1 MADNTAKRYL
11 DLEGLKTF
19 YDLLVGKFADK
30 SELVTL
36 KNSLKDYITTAKA
49 QELVETE
56 IAKVVNG
63 APETFDTLRE
73 IAEWIANHPNLDEAL
88 GSEIDAL
95 GEKIETLRTSVGGL
109 TTKVSDVE
117 AKASENAS
125 AIEEVKGA
133 LDGKASSSDLS
144 ALDGRVQTVEGSV
157 STLSNTVTNLG
168 TSVEGLE
175 SKVAELEG
183 NLGEKNVIKGIKLNG
198 TLVEPN
204 EDKIV
209 ELTVEGGSAETISM
223 TTTQSLGGIKAG
235 KVYENASIA
244 RVLEDLLAPYVAFK
258 GLTISAEYDSFPV
271 SAITYKEKGETV
283 KINKLSASWTQG
295 SRDIKNVSIY
305 NGSISLSSYINGTA
319 PSSALLA
326 EFNSSESNKIIGSFE
341 ASINEVVL
349 NSGESKTFTVFVRDT
364 DDLNGVTVEK
374 ATVTITN
381 KAYIPVF
388 YGVLP
393 KSAYPFSVENI
404 TGLRK
409 AQVFPTPVNFGDVS
423 ADSYIVVATQKPLK
437 SAVDKSNLEN
447 IDLFDSEDM
456 VLSTSLW
463 SNETFH
469 VYRTYTKTQLD
480 NWTFKFTV

>member
-1 MADNTAKRYL
+1 MANNTAKRYL

-19 YDLLVGKFADK
+19 YDLLVKKFADK

-36 KNSLKDYITTAKA
+36 N
-49 QELVETE
+49 
-56 IAKVVNG
+56 
-63 APETFDTLRE
+63 
-73 IAEWIANHPNLDEAL
+73 
-88 GSEIDAL
+88 
-95 GEKIETLRTSVGGL
+95 TSV
-109 TTKVSDVE
+109 E
-117 AKASENAS
+117 
-125 AIEEVKGA
+125 
-133 LDGKASSSDLS
+133 GKADADDLS

-157 STLSNTVTNLG
+157 STLSSTVTNLG

-183 NLGEKNVIKGIKLNG
+183 NLGEKNVIEGIKLNG

-209 ELTVEGGSAETISM
+209 ELYVEGGSAGTISM
-223 TTTQSLGGIKAG
+223 TTTQSLGGIPVG
-235 KVYENASIA
+235 TVYENASLA
-244 RVLEDLLAPYVAFK
+244 KVLEDLLAPYVAFK
-258 GLTISAEYDSFPV
+258 GLTISAKYNSFPV

-283 KINKLSASWTQG
+283 SINKLSASWTQG

-305 NGSISLSSYINGTA
+305 EGSVSLDSYKNGTA

-326 EFNSSESNKIIGSFE
+326 EFNSSESNKIANPVE
-341 ASINEVVL
+341 KSINEVVL
-349 NSGESKTFTVFVRDT
+349 NSNESKTFTVFVRDT
-364 DDLNGVTVEK
+364 DDPKGVTFEK

-393 KSAYPFSVENI
+393 KSAYPFRVENI
-404 TGLRK
+404 TGLERS
-409 AQVFPTPVNFGDVS
+409 QSFPTPVNFGNVS
-423 ADSYIVVATQKPLK
+423 ADNYIVVATQKPLK
-437 SAVDKSNLEN
+437 SAIDKSNQEN

-463 SNETFH
+463 SDETFH

>member
-19 YDLLVGKFADK
+19 YDLLVKKFADK

-36 KNSLKDYITTAKA
+36 KDSLKNYITTVDAQKLVKA
-49 QELVETE
+49 EISKE
-56 IAKVVNG
+56 IAKVVDG
-63 APETFDTLRE
+63 APDTFDTLKE
-73 IAEWIANHPNLDEAL
+73 IANWIENHPNLDEAL
-88 GSEIDAL
+88 GSEIDTL
-95 GEKIETLRTSVGGL
+95 REEIETLNTSVGTLQSDLNGF
-109 TTKVSDVE
+109 TDRVSNVE
-117 AKASENAS
+117 TKASDNATE
-125 AIEEVKGA
+125 IEGLKSSLE
-133 LDGKASSSDLS
+133 GKADADALS
-144 ALDGRVQTVEGSV
+144 ALDERVQAV
-157 STLSNTVTNLG
+157 
-168 TSVEGLE
+168 
-175 SKVAELEG
+175 EG
-183 NLGEKNVIKGIKLNG
+183 NLGDKNVIEGIKLNG

-209 ELTVEGGSAETISM
+209 ELTVEGGSAGTISM
-223 TTTQSLGGIKAG
+223 TTTQSLGGIPVG
-235 KVYENASIA
+235 TVYDNASIA
-244 RVLEDLLAPYVAFK
+244 KVLEDLLAPYVAFK
-258 GLTISAEYDSFPV
+258 GLTISAKYDSFPV

-283 KINKLSASWTQG
+283 SINKLSASWTQG

-305 NGSISLSSYINGTA
+305 EGSVSLDSYKNGTA

-341 ASINEVVL
+341 RSINEVVL

-364 DDLNGVTVEK
+364 DDPKGVTFEK

-393 KSAYPFSVENI
+393 KSAYPFTVENI

-409 AQVFPTPVNFGDVS
+409 AQTLSTTVNFGNVS

-437 SAVDKSNLEN
+437 SAIDKSNLEN
-447 IDLFDSEDM
+447 IDLFDSEEK
-456 VLSTSLW
+456 VLSTDLW
-463 SNETFH
+463 SNEKFH

>member
-36 KNSLKDYITTAKA
+36 KSSL
-49 QELVETE
+49 E
-56 IAKVVNG
+56 
-63 APETFDTLRE
+63 
-73 IAEWIANHPNLDEAL
+73 
-88 GSEIDAL
+88 
-95 GEKIETLRTSVGGL
+95 
-109 TTKVSDVE
+109 
-117 AKASENAS
+117 
-125 AIEEVKGA
+125 
-133 LDGKASSSDLS
+133 GKADADALS
-144 ALDGRVQTVEGSV
+144 ALDERVQAV
-157 STLSNTVTNLG
+157 
-168 TSVEGLE
+168 
-175 SKVAELEG
+175 EG
-183 NLGEKNVIKGIKLNG
+183 NLGDKNVIEGIKLNG

-209 ELTVEGGSAETISM
+209 ELNVEGGSAGTISM
-223 TTTQSLGGIKAG
+223 TTTQSLGGIPVG
-235 KVYENASIA
+235 KVYENASLA
-244 RVLEDLLAPYVAFK
+244 KVLEDLLAPYVAFK
-258 GLTISAEYDSFPV
+258 DLKFSANYNSTTLPSVIS
-271 SAITYKEKGETV
+271 KEKGETV
-283 KINKLSASWTQG
+283 KINKLYASWTQG

-305 NGSISLSSYINGTA
+305 DGSISLSSYINGTA
-319 PSSALLA
+319 PSSALLD
-326 EFNSSESNKIIGSFE
+326 EFNSSESNKIIGSYE

-388 YGVLP
+388 YGVIP
-393 KSAYPFSVENI
+393 NSDDPFTVENI
-404 TGLRK
+404 TRLPRS
-409 AQVFPTPVNFGDVS
+409 QSFPTPVNFGNVP

-437 SAVDKSNLEN
+437 SAIDKSNLEN
-447 IDLFDSEDM
+447 IDLFDSEEM

-463 SNETFH
+463 SNEKFH
-469 VYRTYTKTQLD
+469 VYRTYATTQLD

>member
-19 YDLLVGKFADK
+19 YDLLVKKFADK

-36 KNSLKDYITTAKA
+36 KDSLKNYITTVDAHKLVKA
-49 QELVETE
+49 E
-56 IAKVVNG
+56 IAKVVDG
-63 APETFDTLRE
+63 APNTFDTLKE
-73 IAEWIANHPNLDEAL
+73 IADWIANHPNLDEAL
-88 GSEIDAL
+88 GSEIDTL
-95 GEKIETLRTSVGGL
+95 REEIETLRTSVGGL
-109 TTKVSDVE
+109 TTRVSNVE
-117 AKASENAS
+117 TKASDNATE
-125 AIEEVKGA
+125 IEGLKSSLE
-133 LDGKASSSDLS
+133 GKADADALS
-144 ALDGRVQTVEGSV
+144 ALDERVQAV
-157 STLSNTVTNLG
+157 
-168 TSVEGLE
+168 
-175 SKVAELEG
+175 EG
-183 NLGEKNVIKGIKLNG
+183 NLGDKNVIEGIKLNG

-209 ELTVEGGSAETISM
+209 ELTVEGGSAGTISM
-223 TTTQSLGGIKAG
+223 TTTQSLGGIPVG
-235 KVYENASIA
+235 TVYDNASIA
-244 RVLEDLLAPYVAFK
+244 KVLEDLLAPYVAFK
-258 GLTISAEYDSFPV
+258 DLKFSANYNSTTLPSVIS
-271 SAITYKEKGETV
+271 KEKGETV
-283 KINKLSASWTQG
+283 KINKLYASWTQG

-305 NGSISLSSYINGTA
+305 EGSISLSSYINGTV

-326 EFNSSESNKIIGSFE
+326 EFNSSEGNKVVGSFE
-341 ASINEVVL
+341 TSIAEVVL

-364 DDLNGVTVEK
+364 DDLKGVTVEK

-388 YGVLP
+388 YGVIP
-393 KSAYPFSVENI
+393 NSDDPFTVENI
-404 TGLRK
+404 TRLPRS
-409 AQVFPTPVNFGDVS
+409 QSFPTPVNFGNVP

-437 SAVDKSNLEN
+437 SAIDKSNLEN

-463 SNETFH
+463 SDETFH

>member
-19 YDLLVGKFADK
+19 YDLLVKKFADK

-36 KNSLKDYITTAKA
+36 KDSLKNYITTVDAQKLVKA
-49 QELVETE
+49 EISKE
-56 IAKVVNG
+56 IAKVVDG
-63 APETFDTLRE
+63 APDTFDTLKE
-73 IAEWIANHPNLDEAL
+73 IANWIENHPNLDEAL
-88 GSEIDAL
+88 GSEIDTL
-95 GEKIETLRTSVGGL
+95 REEIETLNTSVGTLQSDLNGF
-109 TTKVSDVE
+109 TDRVSNVE
-117 AKASENAS
+117 TKASDNATE
-125 AIEEVKGA
+125 IEGLKSSLE
-133 LDGKASSSDLS
+133 GKADADALS
-144 ALDGRVQTVEGSV
+144 ALDERVQAV
-157 STLSNTVTNLG
+157 
-168 TSVEGLE
+168 
-175 SKVAELEG
+175 EG
-183 NLGEKNVIKGIKLNG
+183 NLGDKNVIEGIKLNG

-209 ELTVEGGSAETISM
+209 ELTVEGGSAGTISM
-223 TTTQSLGGIKAG
+223 TTTQSLGGIPVG
-235 KVYENASIA
+235 TVYDNTSIA
-244 RVLEDLLAPYVAFK
+244 KVLEDLLAPYVAFK
-258 GLTISAEYDSFPV
+258 GLTISAKYDSFPI
-271 SAITYKEKGETV
+271 SPTSYNEKGETV
-283 KINKLSASWTQG
+283 SINKLSASWTQG

-305 NGSISLSSYINGTA
+305 EGSVSLDSYKNGTA

-341 ASINEVVL
+341 ASIDEVVL

-364 DDLNGVTVEK
+364 DDPKGVTFEK

-409 AQVFPTPVNFGDVS
+409 AQTLSTTVNFGNVS

-437 SAVDKSNLEN
+437 SAIDKSNLEN

-463 SNETFH
+463 SDETFH

>member
-36 KNSLKDYITTAKA
+36 KNSLKNYITTVDAQKLVKA
-49 QELVETE
+49 EISKE
-56 IAKVVNG
+56 IAKVVDG
-63 APETFDTLRE
+63 APDTFDTLKE
-73 IAEWIANHPNLDEAL
+73 IANWIENHPNLDEAL

-95 GEKIETLRTSVGGL
+95 REEIETLNTSVGTLQSDLNGF
-109 TTKVSDVE
+109 TDRVSNVE
-117 AKASENAS
+117 TKASDNATE
-125 AIEEVKGA
+125 IEGLKSSLE
-133 LDGKASSSDLS
+133 GKADADALS
-144 ALDGRVQTVEGSV
+144 ALDERVQAV
-157 STLSNTVTNLG
+157 
-168 TSVEGLE
+168 
-175 SKVAELEG
+175 EG
-183 NLGEKNVIKGIKLNG
+183 NLGDKNVIEGIKLNG

-209 ELTVEGGSAETISM
+209 ELTVEGGSAGTISM
-223 TTTQSLGGIKAG
+223 TTTQSLGGIPVG
-235 KVYENASIA
+235 TVYENASLA
-244 RVLEDLLAPYVAFK
+244 KVLKDLLAPYVAFK
-258 GLTISAEYDSFPV
+258 GLTISAKFNSETLYST
-271 SAITYKEKGETV
+271 TYKEKGETV
-283 KINKLSASWTQG
+283 SINKLSASWTQG

-305 NGSISLSSYINGTA
+305 DGSVSLDSYKNGTA

-341 ASINEVVL
+341 ASIDEVVL

-409 AQVFPTPVNFGDVS
+409 AQTLSTTVNFGNVS

-437 SAVDKSNLEN
+437 SAIDKSNLEN

-463 SNETFH
+463 SDETFH

>member
-1 MADNTAKRYL
+1 MANNTAKRYL

-19 YDLLVGKFADK
+19 YDLLVKKFADK
-30 SELVTL
+30 SELETL
-36 KNSLKDYITTAKA
+36 NTSVEGKA
-49 QELVETE
+49 D
-56 IAKVVNG
+56 A
-63 APETFDTLRE
+63 
-73 IAEWIANHPNLDEAL
+73 
-88 GSEIDAL
+88 DAL
-95 GEKIETLRTSVGGL
+95 S
-109 TTKVSDVE
+109 
-117 AKASENAS
+117 
-125 AIEEVKGA
+125 A
-133 LDGKASSSDLS
+133 LDGRVTAVEGDIDAINTSLASKASSDDLS

-157 STLSNTVTNLG
+157 STLSSTVTNLG

-183 NLGEKNVIKGIKLNG
+183 NLGEKNVIEGIKLNG
-198 TLVEPN
+198 TLVKPN
-204 EDKIV
+204 KDKIV
-209 ELTVEGGSAETISM
+209 ELTVEGGSAGTISM
-223 TTTQSLGGIKAG
+223 TTTQSLGGIPVG
-235 KVYENASIA
+235 TVYDNASIA
-244 RVLEDLLAPYVAFK
+244 KVLEDLLAPYVAFK
-258 GLTISAEYDSFPV
+258 GLTISANYDSLPV

-283 KINKLSASWTQG
+283 SINKLSASWTQG

-305 NGSISLSSYINGTA
+305 EGSVSLDSYKNGTA

-341 ASINEVVL
+341 ASIDEVVL

-364 DDLNGVTVEK
+364 DDPKGVTFEK

-409 AQVFPTPVNFGDVS
+409 AQVFPTPVNFGNVS

-437 SAVDKSNLEN
+437 SAIDKSNLEN

-463 SNETFH
+463 SDETFH

>member
-19 YDLLVGKFADK
+19 YDLLVNKFADK

-36 KNSLKDYITTAKA
+36 KNSLKNYITKADA

-56 IAKVVNG
+56 IAKEIAKVVDG
-63 APETFDTLRE
+63 APETFDTLKE
-73 IAEWIANHPNLDEAL
+73 IAIWIENHPNLDEAL
-88 GSEIDAL
+88 GSEIDTL
-95 GEKIETLRTSVGGL
+95 REEIETLNTSVGTLQSDLNGF
-109 TTKVSDVE
+109 TDRVSNVE
-117 AKASENAS
+117 TKASDNATE
-125 AIEEVKGA
+125 IEGLKSSLE
-133 LDGKASSSDLS
+133 GKADADALS
-144 ALDGRVQTVEGSV
+144 ALDERVQAV
-157 STLSNTVTNLG
+157 
-168 TSVEGLE
+168 
-175 SKVAELEG
+175 EG
-183 NLGEKNVIKGIKLNG
+183 NLGEENVIEGIKLNG

-204 EDKIV
+204 KDKIV
-209 ELTVEGGSAETISM
+209 ELTVEGGSAGTISM
-223 TTTQSLGGIKAG
+223 TTTQSLGGIPVG
-235 KVYENASIA
+235 TVYDNASIA
-244 RVLEDLLAPYVAFK
+244 KVLEDLLAPYVAFK
-258 GLTISAEYDSFPV
+258 GLTISAKYDSFPL
-271 SAITYKEKGETV
+271 SSITYKEKGKTV
-283 KINKLSASWTQG
+283 SINKLSASWTQG

-305 NGSISLSSYINGTA
+305 EGSVSLDSYKNGTA

-341 ASINEVVL
+341 RSINEVVL

-393 KSAYPFSVENI
+393 KSAYPFNVENI
-404 TGLRK
+404 TGLTK
-409 AQVFPTPVNFGDVS
+409 VQTLPTPVNFGNVS

-437 SAVDKSNLEN
+437 SAIDKSNLEN

-463 SNETFH
+463 SDETFH

>member
-19 YDLLVGKFADK
+19 YDLLVKKFADK

-36 KNSLKDYITTAKA
+36 KDSLKNYITTVDAQKLVKA
-49 QELVETE
+49 EISKE
-56 IAKVVNG
+56 IAKVVDG
-63 APETFDTLRE
+63 APDTFDTLKE
-73 IAEWIANHPNLDEAL
+73 IANWIENHPNLDEAL
-88 GSEIDAL
+88 GSEIDTL
-95 GEKIETLRTSVGGL
+95 REEIETLNTSVGTLQSDLNGF
-109 TTKVSDVE
+109 TDRVSNVE
-117 AKASENAS
+117 TKASDNATE
-125 AIEEVKGA
+125 IEGLKSSLE
-133 LDGKASSSDLS
+133 GKADADALS
-144 ALDGRVQTVEGSV
+144 ALDERVQAV
-157 STLSNTVTNLG
+157 
-168 TSVEGLE
+168 
-175 SKVAELEG
+175 EG
-183 NLGEKNVIKGIKLNG
+183 NLGDKNVIEGIKLNG

-209 ELTVEGGSAETISM
+209 ELTVEGGSAGTISM
-223 TTTQSLGGIKAG
+223 TTTQSLGGIPVG
-235 KVYENASIA
+235 TVYENASLA
-244 RVLEDLLAPYVAFK
+244 KVLEDLLAPYVAFK
-258 GLTISAEYDSFPV
+258 GLTISAKYDSFPV

-283 KINKLSASWTQG
+283 SINKLSASWTQG

-305 NGSISLSSYINGTA
+305 EGSVSLDSYKNGTA

-364 DDLNGVTVEK
+364 DDPKGVTFEK

-409 AQVFPTPVNFGDVS
+409 AQTLSTTVNFGNVS

-437 SAVDKSNLEN
+437 SAIDKSNLEN

-463 SNETFH
+463 SDETFH

>member
-1 MADNTAKRYL
+1 MANNTAKRYL

-36 KNSLKDYITTAKA
+36 KDSLKNYITTVDAQKLVKA
-49 QELVETE
+49 E

-63 APETFDTLRE
+63 APSTFDTLKE
-73 IAEWIANHPNLDEAL
+73 IADWIENHPNLDENL
-88 GSEIDAL
+88 GTEIETIK
-95 GEKIETLRTSVGGL
+95 GEIETLKASVGTLQSDLDGFTL
-109 TTKVSDVE
+109 RVYDVE
-117 AKASENAS
+117 TKASDNATE
-125 AIEEVKGA
+125 IEGLKSSLE
-133 LDGKASSSDLS
+133 GKADADALS
-144 ALDGRVQTVEGSV
+144 ALDERVQAV
-157 STLSNTVTNLG
+157 
-168 TSVEGLE
+168 
-175 SKVAELEG
+175 EG
-183 NLGEKNVIKGIKLNG
+183 NLGDKNVIEGIKLNG

-209 ELTVEGGSAETISM
+209 ELNVEGGSAGTISM
-223 TTTQSLGGIKAG
+223 TTTQSLGGIPAG
-235 KVYENASIA
+235 KVYENASLA

-258 GLTISAEYDSFPV
+258 GLTISAKYDSFPV

-283 KINKLSASWTQG
+283 SINKLSASWTQG

-305 NGSISLSSYINGTA
+305 DGSVSLSSYINGTA

-326 EFNSSESNKIIGSFE
+326 EFNSSEGNRIVDPVE
-341 ASINEVVL
+341 TSINEVVL

-404 TGLRK
+404 TGLTK
-409 AQVFPTPVNFGDVS
+409 AQTLSTTVNFGNVP

-437 SAVDKSNLEN
+437 SAIDKSNLEN

-463 SNETFH
+463 SDETFH

>member
-36 KNSLKDYITTAKA
+36 KDSLKNYITTVDAQKLVKA
-49 QELVETE
+49 E

-63 APETFDTLRE
+63 APSTFDTLKE
-73 IAEWIANHPNLDEAL
+73 IADWIENHPNLDENL
-88 GSEIDAL
+88 GTEIETIK
-95 GEKIETLRTSVGGL
+95 GEIETLKSSVETFQSDIDDFTL
-109 TTKVSDVE
+109 RVYDVE
-117 AKASENAS
+117 TKASDNATE
-125 AIEEVKGA
+125 IEGLKSSLE
-133 LDGKASSSDLS
+133 GKADADALS
-144 ALDGRVQTVEGSV
+144 ALDERVQAV
-157 STLSNTVTNLG
+157 
-168 TSVEGLE
+168 
-175 SKVAELEG
+175 EG
-183 NLGEKNVIKGIKLNG
+183 NLGDKNVIEGIKLNG

-209 ELTVEGGSAETISM
+209 ELNIEGGSAGTISM
-223 TTTQSLGGIKAG
+223 TTTQSLGGIPVG
-235 KVYENASIA
+235 TVYENASLSK
-244 RVLEDLLAPYVAFK
+244 VLEDLLAPYVAFK
-258 GLTISAEYDSFPV
+258 GLTISAKFNSFPI
-271 SAITYKEKGETV
+271 SPITYKEKGETV

-305 NGSISLSSYINGTA
+305 EGSVSLESYKNGTA

-326 EFNSSESNKIIGSFE
+326 EFNSSESNKVVGSFE
-341 ASINEVVL
+341 ESIAEVVL

-364 DDLNGVTVEK
+364 DDLNGVTFEK

-393 KSAYPFSVENI
+393 KSAYPFTVENI
-404 TGLRK
+404 TGLERS
-409 AQVFPTPVNFGDVS
+409 QSFPTTVNFGNVS

-437 SAVDKSNLEN
+437 SAIDKSNLEN

-463 SNETFH
+463 SDETFH

>member
-1 MADNTAKRYL
+1 MANNTAKRYL

-19 YDLLVGKFADK
+19 YDLLVDKFADK

-36 KNSLKDYITTAKA
+36 KDSLKNYITTVDAQKLVKA
-49 QELVETE
+49 E

-63 APETFDTLRE
+63 APSTFDTLKE
-73 IAEWIANHPNLDEAL
+73 IADWIENHPNLDENL
-88 GSEIDAL
+88 GTEIETIK
-95 GEKIETLRTSVGGL
+95 GEIETLKASVGTLQSDLDGFTL
-109 TTKVSDVE
+109 RVYDVE
-117 AKASENAS
+117 TKASDNATE
-125 AIEEVKGA
+125 IEGLKSSLE
-133 LDGKASSSDLS
+133 GKADADALS
-144 ALDGRVQTVEGSV
+144 ALDERVQ
-157 STLSNTVTNLG
+157 
-168 TSVEGLE
+168 
-175 SKVAELEG
+175 A
-183 NLGEKNVIKGIKLNG
+183 
-198 TLVEPN
+198 
-204 EDKIV
+204 
-209 ELTVEGGSAETISM
+209 VEGGSAGTISM
-223 TTTQSLGGIKAG
+223 TTTQSLGGIPAG
-235 KVYENASIA
+235 KVYENASLA

-258 GLTISAEYDSFPV
+258 GLTISAKYDSFPV

-283 KINKLSASWTQG
+283 SINKLSASWTQG

-305 NGSISLSSYINGTA
+305 DGSVSLSSYINGTA

-326 EFNSSESNKIIGSFE
+326 EFNSSESNKIVVPAE
-341 ASINEVVL
+341 TSINEVVL

-364 DDLNGVTVEK
+364 DDLKGVTVEK

-381 KAYIPVF
+381 NAYIPVF

-393 KSAYPFSVENI
+393 KSAYPFTVENI
-404 TGLRK
+404 TGLTK
-409 AQVFPTPVNFGDVS
+409 AQVFPTTVNFGNVS

-437 SAVDKSNLEN
+437 SAIDKSNLEN

-480 NWTFKFTV
+480 NWSFKFTV

>member
-19 YDLLVGKFADK
+19 YDLLVKKFADK

-36 KNSLKDYITTAKA
+36 KDSLKNYITTVDAQKLVKA
-49 QELVETE
+49 EISKE
-56 IAKVVNG
+56 IAKVVDG
-63 APETFDTLRE
+63 APDTFDTLKE
-73 IAEWIANHPNLDEAL
+73 IANWIENHPNLDEAL
-88 GSEIDAL
+88 GSEIDTL
-95 GEKIETLRTSVGGL
+95 REEIETLNTSVGTLQSDLNGF
-109 TTKVSDVE
+109 TDRVSNVE
-117 AKASENAS
+117 TKASDNATE
-125 AIEEVKGA
+125 IEGLKSSLE
-133 LDGKASSSDLS
+133 GKADADALS
-144 ALDGRVQTVEGSV
+144 ALDERVQAV
-157 STLSNTVTNLG
+157 
-168 TSVEGLE
+168 
-175 SKVAELEG
+175 EG
-183 NLGEKNVIKGIKLNG
+183 NLGDKNVIEGIKLNG

-209 ELTVEGGSAETISM
+209 ELTVEGGSAGTISM
-223 TTTQSLGGIKAG
+223 TTTQSLGGIPVG
-235 KVYENASIA
+235 TVYENASLA
-244 RVLEDLLAPYVAFK
+244 KVLKDLLAPYVAFK
-258 GLTISAEYDSFPV
+258 GLTISAKYDSFPV

-283 KINKLSASWTQG
+283 SINKLSASWTQG

-305 NGSISLSSYINGTA
+305 EGSVSLDSYKNGTA

-364 DDLNGVTVEK
+364 DDPKGVTFEK

-409 AQVFPTPVNFGDVS
+409 AQTLSTTVNFGNVS

-437 SAVDKSNLEN
+437 SAIDKSNLEN

-463 SNETFH
+463 SDETFH

>member
-19 YDLLVGKFADK
+19 YDLLVKKFADK
-30 SELVTL
+30 SEFVTL
-36 KNSLKDYITTAKA
+36 KNSLKNYITTVDAQKLVKA
-49 QELVETE
+49 EISKE
-56 IAKVVNG
+56 IAKVVDG
-63 APETFDTLRE
+63 APDTFDTLKE
-73 IAEWIANHPNLDEAL
+73 IANWIENHPNLDEAL
-88 GSEIDAL
+88 GSEIDTL
-95 GEKIETLRTSVGGL
+95 REEIETLNTSVGTLQSDLNGF
-109 TTKVSDVE
+109 TDRVSNVE
-117 AKASENAS
+117 TKASDNATE
-125 AIEEVKGA
+125 IEGLKSSVE
-133 LDGKASSSDLS
+133 GKADADALS
-144 ALDGRVQTVEGSV
+144 ALDERVQAV
-157 STLSNTVTNLG
+157 
-168 TSVEGLE
+168 
-175 SKVAELEG
+175 EG
-183 NLGEKNVIKGIKLNG
+183 NLGEENVIEGIKLNG

-204 EDKIV
+204 KDKIV
-209 ELTVEGGSAETISM
+209 ELTVEGGSAGTISM
-223 TTTQSLGGIKAG
+223 TTTQSLGGIPVG
-235 KVYENASIA
+235 TVYDNTSIA
-244 RVLEDLLAPYVAFK
+244 KVLEDLLAPYVAFK
-258 GLTISAEYDSFPV
+258 GLTISAKYDSFPV

-283 KINKLSASWTQG
+283 SINKLSASWTQG

-305 NGSISLSSYINGTA
+305 EGSVSLDSYKNGTA

-341 ASINEVVL
+341 RSINEVVL

-364 DDLNGVTVEK
+364 DDPKGVTFEK

-393 KSAYPFSVENI
+393 KSAYPFQVENI
-404 TGLRK
+404 TGLERS
-409 AQVFPTPVNFGDVS
+409 QSFPTPVNFGNVS

-437 SAVDKSNLEN
+437 SAIDKSNLEN

-463 SNETFH
+463 SDETFH

>member
-19 YDLLVGKFADK
+19 YDLLVKKFADK

-36 KNSLKDYITTAKA
+36 KDSLKNYITTVDAQKLVKA
-49 QELVETE
+49 EISKE
-56 IAKVVNG
+56 IAKVVDG
-63 APETFDTLRE
+63 APDTFDTLKE
-73 IAEWIANHPNLDEAL
+73 IANWIENHPNLDEAL
-88 GSEIDAL
+88 GSEIDTL
-95 GEKIETLRTSVGGL
+95 REEIETLNTSVGTLQSDLNGF
-109 TTKVSDVE
+109 TDRVSNVE
-117 AKASENAS
+117 TKASDNATE
-125 AIEEVKGA
+125 IEGLKSSVE
-133 LDGKASSSDLS
+133 GKADADALS
-144 ALDGRVQTVEGSV
+144 ALDERVQAV
-157 STLSNTVTNLG
+157 
-168 TSVEGLE
+168 
-175 SKVAELEG
+175 EG
-183 NLGEKNVIKGIKLNG
+183 NLGEENVIEGIKLNG

-209 ELTVEGGSAETISM
+209 ELTVEGGSAGTISM
-223 TTTQSLGGIKAG
+223 TTTQSLGGIPVG
-235 KVYENASIA
+235 TVYENASLSK
-244 RVLEDLLAPYVAFK
+244 VLEDLLAPYVAFK
-258 GLTISAEYDSFPV
+258 GLTISANYGSLPV
-271 SAITYKEKGETV
+271 SATTYKEKGETV
-283 KINKLSASWTQG
+283 KINKLYASWTQG

-305 NGSISLSSYINGTA
+305 EGSVSLDSYKNGTA

-341 ASINEVVL
+341 ASIDEVVL

-393 KSAYPFSVENI
+393 KSAYPFTVENI

-409 AQVFPTPVNFGDVS
+409 AQTLSTTVNFGNVS

-437 SAVDKSNLEN
+437 SAIDKSNLEN

-463 SNETFH
+463 SDETFH

>member
-36 KNSLKDYITTAKA
+36 KDSLKNYITTVDAQKLVKA
-49 QELVETE
+49 EV
-56 IAKVVNG
+56 AKVVNG
-63 APETFDTLRE
+63 APSTFDTLKE
-73 IAEWIANHPNLDEAL
+73 IADWIENHPNLDEAL
-88 GSEIDAL
+88 GSEIDTIREEL
-95 GEKIETLRTSVGGL
+95 ETLNTSVGGL
-109 TTKVSDVE
+109 TTRVSNVE
-117 AKASENAS
+117 TKASKNATE
-125 AIEEVKGA
+125 IEGLKSSVE
-133 LDGKASSSDLS
+133 GKADADALS
-144 ALDGRVQTVEGSV
+144 ALDGKVQTVEGSV

-168 TSVEGLE
+168 TSVEGLK

-183 NLGEKNVIKGIKLNG
+183 TLGEKKVIDGIKLNG

-209 ELTVEGGSAETISM
+209 ELNVEGGSAGTISM
-223 TTTQSLGGIKAG
+223 TTTQSLGGIPVG
-235 KVYENASIA
+235 KVYENASIVK
-244 RVLEDLLAPYVAFK
+244 VLEDLLAPYVAFK
-258 GLTISAEYDSFPV
+258 GLTISAKYDSFPL
-271 SAITYKEKGETV
+271 SSITYKEKGETV
-283 KINKLSASWTQG
+283 SINKLSASWTQG

-305 NGSISLSSYINGTA
+305 DGSISLSSYINGTA

-326 EFNSSESNKIIGSFE
+326 EFNSSESNKVVGSFE
-341 ASINEVVL
+341 TSIAEVVL

-404 TGLRK
+404 TGLTK
-409 AQVFPTPVNFGDVS
+409 AQKLSTTVNFGNVS
-423 ADSYIVVATQKPLK
+423 ADSYIVVATQRPLK
-437 SAVDKSNLEN
+437 SAIDKSNLEN

-463 SNETFH
+463 SDETFH

>member
-36 KNSLKDYITTAKA
+36 KNS
-49 QELVETE
+49 
-56 IAKVVNG
+56 
-63 APETFDTLRE
+63 
-73 IAEWIANHPNLDEAL
+73 
-88 GSEIDAL
+88 
-95 GEKIETLRTSVGGL
+95 VGGL
-109 TTKVSDVE
+109 ITRVSNVE
-117 AKASENAS
+117 TKASANAS

-133 LDGKASSSDLS
+133 LDDKVSSSDLS
-144 ALDGRVQTVEGSV
+144 ALDERVQTIEGSV
-157 STLSNTVTNLG
+157 SSLKEVIGDEES
-168 TSVEGLE
+168 GLVK
-175 SKVAELEG
+175 KVAELEA
-183 NLGEKNVIKGIKLNG
+183 N
-198 TLVEPN
+198 
-204 EDKIV
+204 
-209 ELTVEGGSAETISM
+209 SAGTISM
-223 TTTQSLGGIKAG
+223 TTTQSLGGIPVG
-235 KVYENASIA
+235 TVYDNASIA
-244 RVLEDLLAPYVAFK
+244 KVLEDLLAPYVAFK
-258 GLTISAEYDSFPV
+258 GLTISAKYDSFPI
-271 SAITYKEKGETV
+271 SSITYKEKGETV
-283 KINKLSASWTQG
+283 SINKLSASWTQG

-305 NGSISLSSYINGTA
+305 DGSVSLESYKNGTA

-341 ASINEVVL
+341 ASIDEVVL

-364 DDLNGVTVEK
+364 DDPKGVTFEK

-393 KSAYPFSVENI
+393 KSAYPFQVENI

-409 AQVFPTPVNFGDVS
+409 AQVFPTPVNFGNVS

-437 SAVDKSNLEN
+437 SAIDKSNLEN

-463 SNETFH
+463 SDETFH

>member
-19 YDLLVGKFADK
+19 YDVLVGKFADK

-36 KNSLKDYITTAKA
+36 KDSLKNYITTVDAQKLVKA
-49 QELVETE
+49 E

-63 APETFDTLRE
+63 APSTFDTLKE
-73 IAEWIANHPNLDEAL
+73 IADWIENHPNLDENL
-88 GSEIDAL
+88 GTEIETIK
-95 GEKIETLRTSVGGL
+95 GEIETLRTSVGTLQSDLDGFTL
-109 TTKVSDVE
+109 RVYDVE
-117 AKASENAS
+117 TKASDNATE
-125 AIEEVKGA
+125 IEGLKSSLE
-133 LDGKASSSDLS
+133 GKADADALS
-144 ALDGRVQTVEGSV
+144 ALDERIQAV
-157 STLSNTVTNLG
+157 
-168 TSVEGLE
+168 
-175 SKVAELEG
+175 EG
-183 NLGEKNVIKGIKLNG
+183 NLGEENVIEGIKLNG

-209 ELTVEGGSAETISM
+209 ELTVEGGSAGTISM
-223 TTTQSLGGIKAG
+223 TTTQSLGGIPVG
-235 KVYENASIA
+235 TVYENASLA
-244 RVLEDLLAPYVAFK
+244 KVLEDLLAPYVAFK
-258 GLTISAEYDSFPV
+258 GLTISAKYDSFTISP
-271 SAITYKEKGETV
+271 ITYKEKGETV
-283 KINKLSASWTQG
+283 SINKLSASWTQG

-305 NGSISLSSYINGTA
+305 EGSVSLDSYKNGTA

-341 ASINEVVL
+341 ASIDEVVL

-393 KSAYPFSVENI
+393 KSAYPFTVGNI

-409 AQVFPTPVNFGDVS
+409 AQTLSTTVNFGNVS

-437 SAVDKSNLEN
+437 SAIDKSNLEN
-447 IDLFDSEDM
+447 IDLFDSEEM

-463 SNETFH
+463 SNEKFH